1 MILKRLAILA
11 LIGAMPSVAAAQQAD
26 SSRPWEITDNSF
38 LVEEAFNQEP
48 RVFQNIFTWT
58 RSTEGGW
65 IAGFTQEWPA
75 PSMRHQLS
83 YSLAF
88 SDSSG
93 RDAFGATLINYRYQL
108 WEEAPGKPAF
118 SPRVSL
124 ILPTGPPDTVDDRP
138 GLQFNL
144 PFSKQRGD
152 LYFHWNAGLTWITG
166 VPESGPEDSD
176 IEKVDLTTPT
186 LAGSIIWRTRPMF
199 NLMLESVVLFQEQVE
214 GSGTERIT
222 NVILNP
228 GFRRGWNIGEKQIV
242 LGFSV
247 PLTFA
252 DGDNST
258 AFLIYASY
266 ELPF

>member
-1 MILKRLAILA
+1 VVILKQLAILLLLGAAPTLA
-11 LIGAMPSVAAAQQAD
+11 LAQPSD

-38 LVEEAFNQEP
+38 LVEEAFNQEA

-58 RSTEGGW
+58 RNTDGGW

-83 YSLAF
+83 YSLTF

-108 WEEAPGKPAF
+108 WEESPGRPAF

-124 ILPTGPPDTVDDRP
+124 VVPTGPPDTIDDSP

-152 LYFHWNAGLTWITG
+152 LYFHGNAGLTWLTG
-166 VPESGPEDSD
+166 VPEVGSD
-176 IEKVDLTTPT
+176 NTVNLTTPT
-186 LAGSIIWRTRPMF
+186 LAGSIIWRTWPML
-199 NLMLESVVLFQEQVE
+199 NLMFESVVLFQEQVE
-214 GSGTERIT
+214 ESGTERIT

-228 GFRRGWNIGEKQIV
+228 GFRRGWNIGEQQVV